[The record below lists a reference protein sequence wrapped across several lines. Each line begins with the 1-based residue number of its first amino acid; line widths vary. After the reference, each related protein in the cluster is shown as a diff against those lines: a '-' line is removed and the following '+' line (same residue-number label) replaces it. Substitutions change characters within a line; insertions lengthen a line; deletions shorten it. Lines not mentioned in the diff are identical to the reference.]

1 VNSANRR
8 FVRESRLLTPHQF
21 SFVFAQAIPAVSS
34 TITIL
39 ARHNEL
45 EFPRLGITVAKKKV
59 KLAAQRNRFKRCV
72 RESFRLHAHELPNVD
87 IIVLAKQGV
96 HKLDNASIHQQI
108 EQLWKRLSKRCR

>member
-1 VNSANRR
+1 MNIANQR

-34 TITIL
+34 TITVL

-45 EFPRLGITVAKKKV
+45 SYPRLGITVAKKKV
-59 KLAAQRNRFKRCV
+59 KLAVQRNRFKRCV
-72 RESFRLHAHELPNVD
+72 RENFRLHAHELPNVD

-96 HKLDNASIHQQI
+96 HLLDNAAMHQQLQ
-108 EQLWKRLSKRCR
+108 QLWKRLSKRCQ